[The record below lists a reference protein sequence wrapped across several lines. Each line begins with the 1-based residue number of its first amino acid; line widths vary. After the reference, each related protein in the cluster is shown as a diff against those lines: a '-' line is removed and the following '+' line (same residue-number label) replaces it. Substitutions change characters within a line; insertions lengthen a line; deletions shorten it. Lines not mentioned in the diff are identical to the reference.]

1 MFIEIDNFLDKKSC
15 EEIIRRCSAHID
27 KNKLDIEYNRQGNS
41 VDTNQHEELK
51 DLDQKI
57 FKRLNLFITKRLSY
71 SFSLNNVDL
80 QDTGYTFHRYEKGDK
95 LYCHADGLF
104 SFESGQSIHPRVLSL
119 SINLT
124 TNENADLIFP
134 RHNKAIK
141 SKEGK
146 LVAFLPHPCYEHYM
160 NNNSDSN
167 RDVLVTWLVDQT
179 IECKQ
184 VKDGQ
189 ENI

>member
-1 MFIEIDNFLDKKSC
+1 MIKVINFNDIQPLYNEAKK
-15 EEIIRRCSAHID
+15 H
-27 KNKLDIEYNRQGNS
+27 KLLMS
-41 VDTNQHEELK
+41 
-51 DLDQKI
+51 
-57 FKRLNLFITKRLSY
+57 
-71 SFSLNNVDL
+71 
-80 QDTGYTFHRYEKGDK
+80 DK
-95 LYCHADGLF
+95 LTYFGWY
-104 SFESGQSIHPRVLSL
+104 E
-119 SINLT
+119 
-124 TNENADLIFP
+124 
-134 RHNKAIK
+134 
-141 SKEGK
+141 EGK

>member
-104 SFESGQSIHPRVLSL
+104 SFESGLYHYVPPLLPSHDLVVTKFTVSPLFFLSL
-119 SINLT
+119 IKWHSYKSVAIANFAYFFYHLPNL
-124 TNENADLIFP
+124 
-134 RHNKAIK
+134 
-141 SKEGK
+141 
-146 LVAFLPHPCYEHYM
+146 
-160 NNNSDSN
+160 
-167 RDVLVTWLVDQT
+167 
-179 IECKQ
+179 
-184 VKDGQ
+184 
-189 ENI
+189 